1 MIHLR
6 GEDAPY
12 VLKVPSFVEVKI
24 ILRVRHTPH
33 TLGKMYPFIFVN
45 HAKHGHVNNLFH
57 IYQKSNALHALHKY
71 LSSHK
76 VFFFSHHIINPLNA

>member
-6 GEDAPY
+6 GEEAPY
-12 VLKVPSFVEVKI
+12 VLKVPSFVEVEI

-33 TLGKMYPFIFVN
+33 TLEKLYPYIFVN

-57 IYQKSNALHALHKY
+57 MYQKSNEDMRFINICHPTRSY
-71 LSSHK
+71 
-76 VFFFSHHIINPLNA
+76 FFSPYH